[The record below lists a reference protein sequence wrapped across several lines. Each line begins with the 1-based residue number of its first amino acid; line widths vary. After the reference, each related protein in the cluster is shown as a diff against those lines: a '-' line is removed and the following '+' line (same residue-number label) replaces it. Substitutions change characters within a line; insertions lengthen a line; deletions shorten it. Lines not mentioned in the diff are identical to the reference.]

1 MGRVSV
7 GQRLPG
13 SDDGGRRLEG
23 LDLRC
28 RQSNDDHSHGVHAPL
43 GRGERVLRRAL
54 RAGVEGE
61 AGERPRFVA
70 PIRGPADIAYLA
82 PDTTV
87 ESGEVV
93 TKIVLQNRATGAIA
107 GLKVD
112 EFWWDASRNP
122 LPGDSQRLRQPLMP
136 GEVAIIE
143 LRVPRDNRMNQ
154 NQYSFSHANGAINA
168 TLVTELPDPEPD
180 PEEEP
185 ESGETES

>member
-1 MGRVSV
+1 MKRLNLVFAVALVSI
-7 GQRLPG
+7 GLTTIGCGGSSGDDAGAPPSEATASALPTTPVA
-13 SDDGGRRLEG
+13 S
-23 LDLRC
+23 
-28 RQSNDDHSHGVHAPL
+28 
-43 GRGERVLRRAL
+43 
-54 RAGVEGE
+54 AGVEGE

-154 NQYSFSHANGAINA
+154 NQYSFSHANGVINA

-180 PEEEP
+180 PEPDSEEEP

>member
-1 MGRVSV
+1 MKRFNLVFAIALVSI
-7 GQRLPG
+7 GLTTIGCGGSSGDDAGAPPSEATASALPTTPVA
-13 SDDGGRRLEG
+13 S
-23 LDLRC
+23 
-28 RQSNDDHSHGVHAPL
+28 
-43 GRGERVLRRAL
+43 
-54 RAGVEGE
+54 AGVEGE

-70 PIRGPADIAYLA
+70 PIRGPAEIAYLA

-112 EFWWDASRNP
+112 EFWWDSARNP

-136 GEVAIIE
+136 GEVATIE

-154 NQYSFSHANGAINA
+154 NQYSFSHANGQINA
-168 TLVTELPDPEPD
+168 TLVEELPDPEPD